1 MAISI
6 VDARV
11 TTVQSPFL
19 DQLAR
24 DSRARVQTFPCEVV
38 GPAGVRVLPLR
49 ASRNAAWRLVRMVQ
63 REDETYRM
71 LWALNGP
78 LPRDHLVLAGE
89 GFEFT
94 AERVGDA
101 WSLGLSHTA
110 PADVV
115 ALLN

>member
-24 DSRARVQTFPCEVV
+24 DSRARVQTFPCEVAEAT
-38 GPAGVRVLPLR
+38 GRRVLPLR
-49 ASRNAAWRLVRMVQ
+49 ASRNAEWRLVRMVQ
-63 REDETYRM
+63 QDGKPYRL
-71 LWALNGP
+71 LWVLNGP
-78 LPRDHLVLAGE
+78 RPRDHLTLAGE

-94 AERVGDA
+94 AERVGGA
-101 WSLGLSHTA
+101 WALGLPDAA